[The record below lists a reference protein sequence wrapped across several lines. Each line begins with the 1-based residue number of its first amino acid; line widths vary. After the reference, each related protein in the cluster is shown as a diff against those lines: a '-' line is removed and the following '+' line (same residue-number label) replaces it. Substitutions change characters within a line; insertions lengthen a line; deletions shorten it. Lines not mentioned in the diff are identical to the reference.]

1 MSKQQTPQNQQKK
14 RSPLSQASGGSKSKK
29 LSEVRERWEAM
40 QGGDKGGSGEVTFKG
55 EIAHVL
61 GNALHPHA
69 SPLACHHI
77 WERVTLPQMSATIVQ
92 KHLHPFLT
100 LPRSPV
106 KQIKEQIQGK
116 ANHNAFWRFFG
127 DHQGAVKMPV
137 LARRKQEFRNT
148 AA

>member
-69 SPLACHHI
+69 SPLACHHR

-92 KHLHPFLT
+92 KRLHPFLT
-100 LPRSPV
+100 LPHSSV
-106 KQIKEQIQGK
+106 KQIKEQI
-116 ANHNAFWRFFG
+116 
-127 DHQGAVKMPV
+127 
-137 LARRKQEFRNT
+137 
-148 AA
+148 